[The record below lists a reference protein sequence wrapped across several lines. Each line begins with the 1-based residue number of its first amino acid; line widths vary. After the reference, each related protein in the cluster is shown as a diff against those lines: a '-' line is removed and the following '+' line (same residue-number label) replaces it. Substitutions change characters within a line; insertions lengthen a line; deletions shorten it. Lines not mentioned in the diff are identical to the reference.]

1 MTTIVDVLS
10 SVITSINN
18 VAQLVKDSMTI
29 VDNRNDALIAILEDR
44 FKSIEERDKKLA
56 AGMQKM
62 YETILEMQ
70 DQIENSSSSD
80 SPTISAADMDKLM
93 GMLKTE
99 KIEKV
104 EKVEIPTPK
113 KVKAE
118 PKAEP
123 KDEPKAEPKAEPK
136 TEPKPEPKPE
146 PEEVDEEIEE
156 EEAEDAADNES
167 SPNEIKS
174 IFQSKSTGRQRI
186 ICMNYLKEAG
196 RKSECRM
203 PDKLTWDY
211 CSGIKKDEA
220 DSKPA
225 MEQWLAFVV
234 EYDKQN
240 G

>member
-1 MTTIVDVLS
+1 MATIVDVLS

-18 VAQLVKDSMTI
+18 VAQLVKDSITK
-29 VDNRNDALIAILEDR
+29 VDTRNDALIAILNDR

-70 DQIENSSSSD
+70 EQLENNPSSD
-80 SPTISAADMDKLM
+80 NPNISEGDMDKLM
-93 GMLKTE
+93 GMLKAE
-99 KIEKV
+99 KSEKD
-104 EKVEIPTPK
+104 EITTPK
-113 KVKAE
+113 K
-118 PKAEP
+118 
-123 KDEPKAEPKAEPK
+123 PKAEPKAEPK
-136 TEPKPEPKPE
+136 EEPKEE
-146 PEEVDEEIEE
+146 PEDVDEEIDEE
-156 EEAEDAADNES
+156 EVEEASENES

>member
-1 MTTIVDVLS
+1 MATIIDVLS

-18 VAQLVKDSMTI
+18 VAQLVKDSVTN
-29 VDNRNDALIAILEDR
+29 VDTHNKALIAILDDR

-70 DQIENSSSSD
+70 EQIENCSSSNT
-80 SPTISAADMDKLM
+80 PNISADDMDKLM
-93 GMLKTE
+93 DMLKTE
-99 KIEKV
+99 KTEKV
-104 EKVEIPTPK
+104 EKVEKPTPK
-113 KVKAE
+113 KV
-118 PKAEP
+118 
-123 KDEPKAEPKAEPK
+123 
-136 TEPKPEPKPE
+136 EPKPEPKPE
-146 PEEVDEEIEE
+146 PEEVDDEIEE
-156 EEAEDAADNES
+156 EEVEEAVENES

-211 CSGIKKDEA
+211 CSGIKKDEE

-240 G
+240 S

>member
-1 MTTIVDVLS
+1 MATIVDVLS

-18 VAQLVKDSMTI
+18 VAQLVKDSITM
-29 VDNRNDALIAILEDR
+29 VDTRNDALIAILNDR

-70 DQIENSSSSD
+70 EQFEDNSSSD
-80 SPTISAADMDKLM
+80 NPNISAGDMDKLM
-93 GMLKTE
+93 GMLKAE
-99 KIEKV
+99 KSEKA
-104 EKVEIPTPK
+104 EITTPK
-113 KVKAE
+113 K
-118 PKAEP
+118 
-123 KDEPKAEPKAEPK
+123 PKAEPKAEPK
-136 TEPKPEPKPE
+136 EEPKEE
-146 PEEVDEEIEE
+146 PEDVDEEIDE
-156 EEAEDAADNES
+156 EEAEEASDNES

-211 CSGIKKDEA
+211 CSGIKKDED

>member
-1 MTTIVDVLS
+1 MATIVDVLS

-18 VAQLVKDSMTI
+18 VAQLVKDSITK
-29 VDNRNDALIAILEDR
+29 VDTRNDALIAILNDR

-70 DQIENSSSSD
+70 EQLESNASSD
-80 SPTISAADMDKLM
+80 NPNISAEDMDKLM
-93 GMLKTE
+93 GMLKAE
-99 KIEKV
+99 KSEKD
-104 EKVEIPTPK
+104 EITTPK
-113 KVKAE
+113 K
-118 PKAEP
+118 
-123 KDEPKAEPKAEPK
+123 PKAEPKAEP
-136 TEPKPEPKPE
+136 ED
-146 PEEVDEEIEE
+146 VDEEIDE
-156 EEAEDAADNES
+156 EEAEEASENES

-211 CSGIKKDEA
+211 CSGIKKDED

>member
-1 MTTIVDVLS
+1 MATIVDVLS

-18 VAQLVKDSMTI
+18 VAQLVKDSITV
-29 VDNRNDALIAILEDR
+29 VDTRNDALIAILNDR

-70 DQIENSSSSD
+70 EQLENNSSSD
-80 SPTISAADMDKLM
+80 NPNISAGDMDKLM
-93 GMLKTE
+93 GMLKAE
-99 KIEKV
+99 KSEKA
-104 EKVEIPTPK
+104 EITTPK
-113 KVKAE
+113 K
-118 PKAEP
+118 
-123 KDEPKAEPKAEPK
+123 PKAEPKAEPK
-136 TEPKPEPKPE
+136 EEPK
-146 PEEVDEEIEE
+146 EESEDVDEEIDE
-156 EEAEDAADNES
+156 EEAEEASDNES

-211 CSGIKKDEA
+211 CSGIKKDED

-225 MEQWLAFVV
+225 MEQWLAFIV

>member
-1 MTTIVDVLS
+1 MATIVDVLS

-18 VAQLVKDSMTI
+18 VAQLVKDSI
-29 VDNRNDALIAILEDR
+29 IKVDTRNDALIAILNDR

-70 DQIENSSSSD
+70 EQLENNSSSD
-80 SPTISAADMDKLM
+80 NPNISAGDMDKLM
-93 GMLKTE
+93 GMLKAE
-99 KIEKV
+99 KSEKD
-104 EKVEIPTPK
+104 EITTPK
-113 KVKAE
+113 K
-118 PKAEP
+118 
-123 KDEPKAEPKAEPK
+123 PKAEPKAEPK
-136 TEPKPEPKPE
+136 EE
-146 PEEVDEEIEE
+146 PEDVDEEIDE
-156 EEAEDAADNES
+156 EEAEEASDNES

-186 ICMNYLKEAG
+186 ICMNYLKQAG

-211 CSGIKKDEA
+211 CSGIKKDED

>member
-1 MTTIVDVLS
+1 MATIVDVLS

-18 VAQLVKDSMTI
+18 VAQLVKDSITK
-29 VDNRNDALIAILEDR
+29 VDTRNDALIAILNDR

-70 DQIENSSSSD
+70 EQLENNSSSD
-80 SPTISAADMDKLM
+80 NPNISAEDMDKLM
-93 GMLKTE
+93 GMLKAE
-99 KIEKV
+99 KSEKD
-104 EKVEIPTPK
+104 EITTPK
-113 KVKAE
+113 KQKAE

-123 KDEPKAEPKAEPK
+123 KEEPKEEPN
-136 TEPKPEPKPE
+136 
-146 PEEVDEEIEE
+146 EEQEDVDEEIDEE
-156 EEAEDAADNES
+156 EVEEASENES

>member
-1 MTTIVDVLS
+1 MATIVDVLS

-18 VAQLVKDSMTI
+18 VAQLVKDSVTNF
-29 VDNRNDALIAILEDR
+29 DNHNKALVATLEDK

-70 DQIENSSSSD
+70 EQIENSSSSD
-80 SPTISAADMDKLM
+80 SPTISAEDMDKLM
-93 GMLKTE
+93 GMLRTE
-99 KIEKV
+99 KTEKV
-104 EKVEIPTPK
+104 EKVEKVETPTPK
-113 KVKAE
+113 KV
-118 PKAEP
+118 
-123 KDEPKAEPKAEPK
+123 K
-136 TEPKPEPKPE
+136 TEPKPEPE
-146 PEEVDEEIEE
+146 DADEEIEE
-156 EEAEDAADNES
+156 EKAEEAADNES
-167 SPNEIKS
+167 RPNEIKS

-186 ICMNYLKEAG
+186 ICMNYLKESG

-211 CSGIKKDEA
+211 CSGIKKDED

>member
-1 MTTIVDVLS
+1 MATIIDVLS

-18 VAQLVKDSMTI
+18 VAQLVKDSVTN
-29 VDNRNDALIAILEDR
+29 VDTHNKALIAILDDR
-44 FKSIEERDKKLA
+44 FKSIEDRDKKLA

-70 DQIENSSSSD
+70 EQIENCSSSNT
-80 SPTISAADMDKLM
+80 PNISADDMDKLM
-93 GMLKTE
+93 DMLKTE
-99 KIEKV
+99 KTEKV
-104 EKVEIPTPK
+104 EKVEEPTPK
-113 KVKAE
+113 KVEKAK
-118 PKAEP
+118 P
-123 KDEPKAEPKAEPK
+123 
-136 TEPKPEPKPE
+136 EPKPEPKPE
-146 PEEVDEEIEE
+146 HEEVDDEIEE
-156 EEAEDAADNES
+156 EEVEEAVENES

-211 CSGIKKDEA
+211 CSGIKKDEE

-240 G
+240 S

>member
-1 MTTIVDVLS
+1 MATIVDVLS
-10 SVITSINN
+10 SVITSIDN
-18 VAQLVKDSMTI
+18 VAQLVKDSITK
-29 VDNRNDALIAILEDR
+29 VDTRNDALIAILNDR

-70 DQIENSSSSD
+70 EQIENNSSSD
-80 SPTISAADMDKLM
+80 SPTISAEDMDKLM

-99 KIEKV
+99 KSEKV
-104 EKVEIPTPK
+104 EKVEKVEMPTQKKAKVEPK
-113 KVKAE
+113 AEQKAEQKAE
-118 PKAEP
+118 PKEEP
-123 KDEPKAEPKAEPK
+123 KE
-136 TEPKPEPKPE
+136 E
-146 PEEVDEEIEE
+146 PEDVDEEIDE
-156 EEAEDAADNES
+156 EEAEEASENES

-211 CSGIKKDEA
+211 CSGIKKDED

>member
-1 MTTIVDVLS
+1 MATIVDVLS

-29 VDNRNDALIAILEDR
+29 VDTHNKALIAILEDR

-70 DQIENSSSSD
+70 EQIENNSSSD
-80 SPTISAADMDKLM
+80 TPTISAEDMDKLM

-99 KIEKV
+99 KSKKV
-104 EKVEIPTPK
+104 EKVETPTQK
-113 KVKAE
+113 KEKSE
-118 PKAEP
+118 PKP
-123 KDEPKAEPKAEPK
+123 EPK
-136 TEPKPEPKPE
+136 TEPKPEPKPEQKPE

-211 CSGIKKDEA
+211 CSGIKKDED

>member
-1 MTTIVDVLS
+1 MATIIDVLS

-18 VAQLVKDSMTI
+18 VAQLVKDSVTN
-29 VDNRNDALIAILEDR
+29 VDTHNKALIAILDDR

-70 DQIENSSSSD
+70 EQLENNSSSD
-80 SPTISAADMDKLM
+80 NPNISAADMDKLM
-93 GMLKTE
+93 AMLNTE
-99 KIEKV
+99 KSEKV
-104 EKVEIPTPK
+104 EKVEKVEKPTPK
-113 KVKAE
+113 KVEK
-118 PKAEP
+118 
-123 KDEPKAEPKAEPK
+123 
-136 TEPKPEPKPE
+136 PKPEPKPE

-156 EEAEDAADNES
+156 EEVEEAAENES

-211 CSGIKKDEA
+211 CSGIKKDEE

>member
-1 MTTIVDVLS
+1 MATIVDVLS

-18 VAQLVKDSMTI
+18 VAQLVKYSVTI
-29 VDNRNDALIAILEDR
+29 VDTHNKALIEILEDR

-70 DQIENSSSSD
+70 EQIENNSSSD
-80 SPTISAADMDKLM
+80 TPTISAEDMDKLM

-104 EKVEIPTPK
+104 EKVETPTPK
-113 KVKAE
+113 KVKA
-118 PKAEP
+118 
-123 KDEPKAEPKAEPK
+123 
-136 TEPKPEPKPE
+136 EPKPEPKPE

-156 EEAEDAADNES
+156 EEVEDAADNES

-211 CSGIKKDEA
+211 CSGIKKDED

>member
-1 MTTIVDVLS
+1 MATIVDVLS

-18 VAQLVKDSMTI
+18 VAQLVKDSITK
-29 VDNRNDALIAILEDR
+29 VDTRNDALIAILNDR

-70 DQIENSSSSD
+70 EQLENNSSSD
-80 SPTISAADMDKLM
+80 NPNISAEDMDKLM
-93 GMLKTE
+93 VMLKAE
-99 KIEKV
+99 KSEKD
-104 EKVEIPTPK
+104 EITTPK
-113 KVKAE
+113 K
-118 PKAEP
+118 
-123 KDEPKAEPKAEPK
+123 PKAEPKAEPK
-136 TEPKPEPKPE
+136 SEPKAELKAELKEE
-146 PEEVDEEIEE
+146 PEDVDEEIDE
-156 EEAEDAADNES
+156 EEAEEASENES

-211 CSGIKKDEA
+211 CSGIKKDED

>member
-1 MTTIVDVLS
+1 MATIVDVLS
-10 SVITSINN
+10 SIITSINN
-18 VAQLVKDSMTI
+18 VAQLVKDSVTT
-29 VDNRNDALIAILEDR
+29 VDTRHDALIAILNDR

-70 DQIENSSSSD
+70 EQLENNSSSD
-80 SPTISAADMDKLM
+80 NPNISAGDMDKLM
-93 GMLKTE
+93 GMLK
-99 KIEKV
+99 V
-104 EKVEIPTPK
+104 EKSEKAEITTPK
-113 KVKAE
+113 K
-118 PKAEP
+118 
-123 KDEPKAEPKAEPK
+123 PKAEPKAEPK
-136 TEPKPEPKPE
+136 EE
-146 PEEVDEEIEE
+146 PEDVDEEIDE
-156 EEAEDAADNES
+156 EEAEEASDNES

-211 CSGIKKDEA
+211 CSGIKKDED